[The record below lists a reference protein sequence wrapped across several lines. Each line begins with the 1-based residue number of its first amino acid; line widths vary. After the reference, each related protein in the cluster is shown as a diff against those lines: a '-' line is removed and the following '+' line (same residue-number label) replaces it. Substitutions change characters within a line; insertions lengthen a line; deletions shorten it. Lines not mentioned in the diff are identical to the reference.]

1 MSENNS
7 KIEDIKRRLYE
18 REDVTKKRLKNNI
31 IHPINYKVSNDW
43 VKEENKDDDLLK
55 MKKKQS
61 ISIYKKFFI
70 ATVIFFIGAVGYSVY
85 TFLYGGVSV
94 SNNNI
99 DINILG
105 NAFTKGGD
113 ELPLQV
119 EVINRNKAK
128 LELANLIVEYPRGA
142 YDDQTDVVRLPH
154 DSIGTIISGETVTRN
169 IKVTLFGA
177 EKSIRNIKVIL
188 EYHPEGS
195 NAIFTKEVE
204 YPITI
209 SSAPLSINIESPESV
224 SSNQLFTIRIIPSLN
239 TITKDKNTILQ
250 VTYPNNFIFDSAL
263 PAPSIGNSVW
273 DLSSLTEGNGMPIE
287 IRGKIVGQDGEDQ
300 VFHVYA
306 GAASLVDKS
315 KVSVVYN
322 SLLQKIIIAK
332 PFLEAK
338 ILVNDQDLS
347 SYTANGGEKV
357 DVTISW
363 VNNLST
369 RIVDAQIIAKISGNV
384 FDRTEVTPFN
394 GFYDSVNSQIIW
406 DKNTVSNLSSIEPG
420 ESGSFNFSFKP
431 LSLVG
436 LSNNIKDPQV
446 LISVSINGRQPSEGI
461 IFSEVNNFSEKIVKI
476 LSDFQIANSAFYSSG
491 SIPPRAET
499 ETRYNITWTLSNSA
513 NNISGAV
520 ARTALPIYVKW
531 VGPVGQTNEKIS
543 YNEVNHEVIWNIG
556 SVKSNTGFDSN
567 REVSFTVS
575 LNPSLSQV
583 GSIPQLT
590 KETYL
595 SGTDTFTGTII
606 KSTKRPITTLL
617 NNDPSFKFGDERV
630 IN

>member
-1 MSENNS
+1 MSDNNS

-18 REDVTKKRLKNNI
+18 KQDTIKDRVKNNVI
-31 IHPINYKVSNDW
+31 RPINYKVSNDW
-43 VKEENKDDDLLK
+43 VKEENKEDDLLK
-55 MKKKQS
+55 MKKKRS

-70 ATVIFFIGAVGYSVY
+70 TAVIFFLGAVGYAIY

-113 ELPLQV
+113 ELALQV
-119 EVINRNKAK
+119 EITNRNRAK

-142 YDDQTDVVRLPH
+142 YDDQADFVRLPH
-154 DSIGTIISGETVTRN
+154 DSIGTIMPGETITRN
-169 IKVTLFGA
+169 IKVVLFGA
-177 EKSIRNIKVIL
+177 EKSIRNVKAIL

-195 NAIFTKEVE
+195 NAIFTKEIE
-204 YPITI
+204 YPVTI

-224 SSNQLFTIRIIPSLN
+224 SSNQLFTIRITPSLN
-239 TITKDKNTILQ
+239 TIARDENVILQ

-263 PAPSIGNSVW
+263 PSPSIGNSVW

-287 IRGKIVGQDGEDQ
+287 IKGKIIGQDGEDQ

-306 GAASLVDKS
+306 GAASLADKS

-322 SLLQKIIIAK
+322 SLLQKIIISK
-332 PFLEAK
+332 PFLDAK

-347 SYTANGGEKV
+347 GYTASGGEKV

-369 RIVDAQIIAKISGNV
+369 RIVDARIITKISGNA
-384 FDRTEVTPFN
+384 FNRENVTPYN
-394 GFYDSVNSQIIW
+394 GFYDSANSQIIW
-406 DKNTVSNLSSIEPG
+406 DKNTVPNLSSIEPG

-431 LSLVG
+431 ISLVG
-436 LSNNIKDPQV
+436 ISGNIKDPQV

-461 IFSEVNNFSEKIVKI
+461 IFNEVNNFTEKIVRI
-476 LSDFQIANSAFYSSG
+476 LSDFQIVSSASYHSG
-491 SIPPRAET
+491 FMPPKAEQ
-499 ETRYNITWTLSNSA
+499 ETKYNITWTLSNSA
-513 NNISGAV
+513 NNISGAI
-520 ARTALPIYVKW
+520 ARTSLPIYVKW
-531 VGPVGQTNEKIS
+531 VGVVGQTNEKIS

-583 GSIPQLT
+583 SSIPQLT

-617 NNDPSFKFGDERV
+617 NNDPVFKFGDERV